1 MKIRELKENESLE
14 VIEVTMKP
22 NNTDIFDSVLSDSD
36 TGEYSRIK
44 MRILTDGEIER
55 QTEEI
60 SQDINEFYIGEN
72 KYQFDVNTLK
82 TKKLYF
88 KNYSYIITYLVS
100 TEYRLFGTIP
110 RKFDIVNDISI
121 YLKNEKDKKYIPKF
135 SENFFD
141 IDNIELMRETICLL
155 TILDI
160 NYWCETEEEKQLILN
175 KLEDNDRIKEEELRE
190 RYNPDNIFKNKV
202 NENINSES
210 VALIEYKE
218 RSIIKRV
225 FDKIFR
231 FLKRR

>member
-72 KYQFDVNTLK
+72 KYQFDVNK
-82 TKKLYF
+82 KKKKKLYF

-121 YLKNEKDKKYIPKF
+121 YLKNEKDKNALICAKQMIKDF
-135 SENFFD
+135 VISNNNLDNFHLFVMALSQTD
-141 IDNIELMRETICLL
+141 GTAR
-155 TILDI
+155 LDI
-160 NYWCETEEEKQLILN
+160 NKISKNIYTLKKLN
-175 KLEDNDRIKEEELRE
+175 K
-190 RYNPDNIFKNKV
+190 
-202 NENINSES
+202 
-210 VALIEYKE
+210 
-218 RSIIKRV
+218 
-225 FDKIFR
+225 
-231 FLKRR
+231 

>member
-88 KNYSYIITYLVS
+88 KNYIYIITYLVS

-121 YLKNEKDKKYIPKF
+121 YLKNEKDKNALICAKQMIKDF
-135 SENFFD
+135 VISNNNLDNFHLFAMALSQTD
-141 IDNIELMRETICLL
+141 GTAR
-155 TILDI
+155 LDI
-160 NYWCETEEEKQLILN
+160 NKISKNIYTLKKLN
-175 KLEDNDRIKEEELRE
+175 K
-190 RYNPDNIFKNKV
+190 
-202 NENINSES
+202 
-210 VALIEYKE
+210 
-218 RSIIKRV
+218 
-225 FDKIFR
+225 
-231 FLKRR
+231 

>member
-44 MRILTDGEIER
+44 MR

-121 YLKNEKDKKYIPKF
+121 YH
-135 SENFFD
+135 
-141 IDNIELMRETICLL
+141 
-155 TILDI
+155 
-160 NYWCETEEEKQLILN
+160 
-175 KLEDNDRIKEEELRE
+175 
-190 RYNPDNIFKNKV
+190 
-202 NENINSES
+202 
-210 VALIEYKE
+210 
-218 RSIIKRV
+218 
-225 FDKIFR
+225 
-231 FLKRR
+231 

>member
-82 TKKLYF
+82 TKILYF

-121 YLKNEKDKKYIPKF
+121 YLKNEKDKNALICAKQMIKDF
-135 SENFFD
+135 VISNNNLDNFHLFAMALSQTD
-141 IDNIELMRETICLL
+141 GTAR
-155 TILDI
+155 LDI
-160 NYWCETEEEKQLILN
+160 NKISKNIYTLKKLN
-175 KLEDNDRIKEEELRE
+175 K
-190 RYNPDNIFKNKV
+190 
-202 NENINSES
+202 
-210 VALIEYKE
+210 
-218 RSIIKRV
+218 
-225 FDKIFR
+225 
-231 FLKRR
+231 

>member
-88 KNYSYIITYLVS
+88 KNFSYFLTHLVS
-100 TEYRLFGTIP
+100 TAYRLIVTIP

-121 YLKNEKDKKYIPKF
+121 YLKNEKDKNALICAKQMIKDF
-135 SENFFD
+135 VISNNNLDNFHLFAMALSQTD
-141 IDNIELMRETICLL
+141 GTAR
-155 TILDI
+155 LDI
-160 NYWCETEEEKQLILN
+160 NKISKNIYTLKKLN
-175 KLEDNDRIKEEELRE
+175 K
-190 RYNPDNIFKNKV
+190 
-202 NENINSES
+202 
-210 VALIEYKE
+210 
-218 RSIIKRV
+218 
-225 FDKIFR
+225 
-231 FLKRR
+231 

>member
-100 TEYRLFGTIP
+100 TDYRLFGTIP

-121 YLKNEKDKKYIPKF
+121 YLKNEKDKNALICAKQMIKDF
-135 SENFFD
+135 VISNNNLDNFHLFAMALSQTD
-141 IDNIELMRETICLL
+141 GTAR
-155 TILDI
+155 LDI
-160 NYWCETEEEKQLILN
+160 NKISKNIYTLKKLN
-175 KLEDNDRIKEEELRE
+175 K
-190 RYNPDNIFKNKV
+190 
-202 NENINSES
+202 
-210 VALIEYKE
+210 
-218 RSIIKRV
+218 
-225 FDKIFR
+225 
-231 FLKRR
+231 

>member
-14 VIEVTMKP
+14 VIEVTMRP

-121 YLKNEKDKKYIPKF
+121 YLKNEKDK
-135 SENFFD
+135 N
-141 IDNIELMRETICLL
+141 
-155 TILDI
+155 
-160 NYWCETEEEKQLILN
+160 
-175 KLEDNDRIKEEELRE
+175 
-190 RYNPDNIFKNKV
+190 
-202 NENINSES
+202 
-210 VALIEYKE
+210 ALICA
-218 RSIIKRV
+218 
-225 FDKIFR
+225 
-231 FLKRR
+231 

>member
-88 KNYSYIITYLVS
+88 KNYSYIIIYLVS

-121 YLKNEKDKKYIPKF
+121 YLKNEKDKNALICAKQMIKDF
-135 SENFFD
+135 VISNNNLDNFHLFAMALSQTD
-141 IDNIELMRETICLL
+141 GTAR
-155 TILDI
+155 LDI
-160 NYWCETEEEKQLILN
+160 NKISKNIYTLKKLN
-175 KLEDNDRIKEEELRE
+175 K
-190 RYNPDNIFKNKV
+190 
-202 NENINSES
+202 
-210 VALIEYKE
+210 
-218 RSIIKRV
+218 
-225 FDKIFR
+225 
-231 FLKRR
+231 

>member
-1 MKIRELKENESLE
+1 MEKESQLAHAEVDAILNMLETEAVEKIPLKVRE
-14 VIEVTMKP
+14 
-22 NNTDIFDSVLSDSD
+22 F
-36 TGEYSRIK
+36 
-44 MRILTDGEIER
+44 
-55 QTEEI
+55 
-60 SQDINEFYIGEN
+60 F
-72 KYQFDVNTLK
+72 
-82 TKKLYF
+82 
-88 KNYSYIITYLVS
+88 
-100 TEYRLFGTIP
+100 
-110 RKFDIVNDISI
+110 
-121 YLKNEKDKKYIPKF
+121 KNEKDKKYIPKF

>member
-110 RKFDIVNDISI
+110 RKFDIVGSK
-121 YLKNEKDKKYIPKF
+121 L
-135 SENFFD
+135 FF
-141 IDNIELMRETICLL
+141 
-155 TILDI
+155 
-160 NYWCETEEEKQLILN
+160 
-175 KLEDNDRIKEEELRE
+175 
-190 RYNPDNIFKNKV
+190 
-202 NENINSES
+202 
-210 VALIEYKE
+210 
-218 RSIIKRV
+218 
-225 FDKIFR
+225 
-231 FLKRR
+231 

>member
-82 TKKLYF
+82 TK
-88 KNYSYIITYLVS
+88 IA
-100 TEYRLFGTIP
+100 
-110 RKFDIVNDISI
+110 
-121 YLKNEKDKKYIPKF
+121 
-135 SENFFD
+135 
-141 IDNIELMRETICLL
+141 
-155 TILDI
+155 
-160 NYWCETEEEKQLILN
+160 
-175 KLEDNDRIKEEELRE
+175 
-190 RYNPDNIFKNKV
+190 NIFRV
-202 NENINSES
+202 TRDFRMT
-210 VALIEYKE
+210 LIVCFVIVLCIVCQTVPEV
-218 RSIIKRV
+218 RPT
-225 FDKIFR
+225 
-231 FLKRR
+231 

>member
-1 MKIRELKENESLE
+1 MEKESQLAYAEVDAIINMLETEAVEKIPLKVRE
-14 VIEVTMKP
+14 
-22 NNTDIFDSVLSDSD
+22 F
-36 TGEYSRIK
+36 
-44 MRILTDGEIER
+44 
-55 QTEEI
+55 
-60 SQDINEFYIGEN
+60 F
-72 KYQFDVNTLK
+72 
-82 TKKLYF
+82 
-88 KNYSYIITYLVS
+88 
-100 TEYRLFGTIP
+100 
-110 RKFDIVNDISI
+110 
-121 YLKNEKDKKYIPKF
+121 KNEKDKKYIPKF

>member
-121 YLKNEKDKKYIPKF
+121 YLKNEKDKNALICAKQMIKDF
-135 SENFFD
+135 VISNFFFVFFFLYVLYFHLFEKAISQTD
-141 IDNIELMRETICLL
+141 GTAR
-155 TILDI
+155 LDI
-160 NYWCETEEEKQLILN
+160 NKISKNIYTLKKLN
-175 KLEDNDRIKEEELRE
+175 K
-190 RYNPDNIFKNKV
+190 
-202 NENINSES
+202 
-210 VALIEYKE
+210 
-218 RSIIKRV
+218 
-225 FDKIFR
+225 
-231 FLKRR
+231 